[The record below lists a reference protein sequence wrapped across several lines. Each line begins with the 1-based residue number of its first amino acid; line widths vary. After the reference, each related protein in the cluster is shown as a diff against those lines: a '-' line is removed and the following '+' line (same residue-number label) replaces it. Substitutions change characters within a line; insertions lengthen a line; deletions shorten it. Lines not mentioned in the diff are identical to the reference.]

1 MKELWLHLL
10 LFSLPPFGLPCFF
23 TNVPVLLASARTA
36 WLLAKLLEGKVK
48 WKSLS
53 RVQLFS
59 TPWTI
64 QSMRFFRPEYWSG
77 LPCSSPGDLSSPR
90 IKPRSP
96 TLQADSLPMEPP
108 GKPNGRGA
116 LLLIQSCKLGVSQVQ
131 VPYVRRWISQQ
142 IIIMSEWLIDLLF
155 WGIRLHHQFLCPWY
169 WSESNHCL
177 KWSKTSDWL
186 DHNLVILFIW
196 TWLRPKENIA
206 PNSCFSP
213 LYVMTQRVS
222 GAWSY
227 TTLHSCV
234 QSASADD
241 LSVEHQAGT
250 GLL

>member
-53 RVQLFS
+53 HVQLFS

-142 IIIMSEWLIDLLF
+142 DHHHVWMTDRSSILGNKITSSVSLSLI
-155 WGIRLHHQFLCPWY
+155 
-169 WSESNHCL
+169 L
-177 KWSKTSDWL
+177 KWVKSL
-186 DHNLVILFIW
+186 
-196 TWLRPKENIA
+196 PKM
-206 PNSCFSP
+206 
-213 LYVMTQRVS
+213 V
-222 GAWSY
+222 
-227 TTLHSCV
+227 
-234 QSASADD
+234 
-241 LSVEHQAGT
+241 
-250 GLL
+250 